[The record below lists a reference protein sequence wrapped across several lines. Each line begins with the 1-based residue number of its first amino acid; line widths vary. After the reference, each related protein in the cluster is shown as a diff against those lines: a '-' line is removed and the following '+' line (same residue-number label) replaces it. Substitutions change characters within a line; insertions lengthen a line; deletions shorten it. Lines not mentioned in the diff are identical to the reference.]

1 MKKFILLSACLLAFA
16 ACKKESAVS
25 TEAEKVEVKFDF
37 IRFDEEFVNTPDADF
52 PKLKAKYPFLFS
64 AQLPDSVWLNKK
76 HQPLFQEV
84 AKEVKVKFAD
94 TKTLEKDLKQLFQY
108 IKYYFPDQNPGKVI
122 GLISDMDVM
131 NRAIY
136 ADTLTLIGLDT
147 YLGKEHRFYQDFDTY
162 THIDFEPAKI
172 PSDVAESFLT
182 QHIVHPKERI
192 FLAHIIYAGKV
203 LYGKDRL
210 LPETSDALKMGYSHE
225 QIEWCKANES
235 QIWKYF
241 IENKLLYDTDPKLYG
256 RFVQYAPFSKFYLEL
271 DAESPG
277 RTGAWIGWQIVR
289 SYMQN
294 NDVTLQELFIKD
306 AQEIFD
312 KSNYK
317 PKK

>member
-1 MKKFILLSACLLAFA
+1 MKKFILLSTCLFAFV
-16 ACKKESAVS
+16 ACKKESAIS
-25 TEAEKVEVKFDF
+25 AAAENVEVKFDF
-37 IRFDEEFVNTPDADF
+37 IRFDEEFVNTPDSDF

-64 AQLPDSVWLNKK
+64 AQVPDSVWLNKK
-76 HQPLFQEV
+76 QQPLFQEV

-94 TKTLEKDLKQLFQY
+94 TKALEKDLKQLFQY

-122 GLISDMDVM
+122 GLISDMDVT

-147 YLGKEHRFYQDFDTY
+147 YLGKEHRFYQDFDAY
-162 THIDFEPAKI
+162 TLIDFEPAKI

-182 QHIVHPKERI
+182 QHIVPPKERM
-192 FLAHIIYAGKV
+192 FLAHLIYAGKV
-203 LYGKDRL
+203 MYGKDRL
-210 LPETSDALKMGYSHE
+210 LPETSDALKMGYTEE

-294 NDVTLQELFIKD
+294 NDVTLHELFIKD